1 MKFLLSNLNKK
12 DTWLSLGIP
21 LVFGPVVGMCR
32 LGQGWLATKYFLAF
46 LLCFYL
52 FINSLFVRSTPIDF
66 FDTIEDIV
74 WLVWVVGA
82 YHCFLVATKGEEKQ
96 GKWYSKWGV
105 LIPAIILEWM
115 FIYNI
120 YSVPA
125 ELPRCYE
132 KVDAFERGDDVIFKI
147 GRRGD
152 DRGRIIGIP
161 GDTIELKDKIIY
173 INGDAVPKVSNGSGK
188 EFVETLPNGKNIIVT
203 ESQAIEKM
211 DNFPSTYIPEGFYFI
226 LYDYRAPAY
235 RIYVHDSRFKG
246 LISQNRVMYRHSYD
260 CLNK

>member
-1 MKFLLSNLNKK
+1 MQFSLSNLNNKNL
-12 DTWLSLGIP
+12 WLALAVP
-21 LVFGPVVGMCR
+21 LFSGPVVGMCY
-32 LGQGWLATKYFLAF
+32 LGHGRFAIRYFLAF
-46 LLCFYL
+46 CLCFYL

-74 WLVWVVGA
+74 WLVWVVGT
-82 YHCFLVATKGEEKQ
+82 YHCFLVAMKGEEKL
-96 GKWYSKWGV
+96 GNWYSNRYV
-105 LIPAIILEWM
+105 LIPVIILEWM

-125 ELPRCYE
+125 ELPSCYE
-132 KVDAFERGDDVIFKI
+132 KIGAFERGDYVIFKV

-161 GDTIELKDKIIY
+161 GDTIELKNKIIY
-173 INGDAVPKVSNGSGK
+173 INGNAVPKTSKGPGN
-188 EFVETLPNGKNIIVT
+188 EFVEILPNGKSIVVT
-203 ESQAIEKM
+203 ESQDIEKM
-211 DNFPSTYIPEGFYFI
+211 DNLPATHIPENFYFI

-246 LISQNRVMYRHSYD
+246 LISQNRIMYKRLDNCSQ
-260 CLNK
+260 